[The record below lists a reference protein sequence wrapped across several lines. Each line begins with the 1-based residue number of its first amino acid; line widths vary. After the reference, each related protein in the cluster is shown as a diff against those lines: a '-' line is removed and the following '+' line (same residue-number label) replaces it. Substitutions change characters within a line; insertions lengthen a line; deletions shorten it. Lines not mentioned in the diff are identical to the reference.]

1 MLGGSNTPVGV
12 SDLLLKNSCVCD
24 STVCVTVVSAHVQV
38 GLWSC
43 PNQQAPANI
52 RVVPSPTLQ
61 DTFPINWSDI
71 MEVGC
76 FYMQLC
82 TSICVC
88 TKL

>member
-12 SDLLLKNSCVCD
+12 SDLLLKYSCVCD

-38 GLWSC
+38 GLCSC
-43 PNQQAPANI
+43 PNEPAPANI
-52 RVVPSPTLQ
+52 RVVPSPTFP
-61 DTFPINWSDI
+61 DTLAINWSDI